1 MQKNAANELYLQTEQ
16 LSTQSVLTSANRIK
30 LYLQRRINATTMI
43 LAKREKTAIS
53 HGNTKI
59 SYSQLHGSIQ
69 KFAQLHPL
77 KKGDRAV
84 IFAENR
90 PGWIYSLYSVWSQGA
105 TAVTI
110 DYLLPSTDVA
120 YILNDSQP
128 KVAYI
133 SLLTKQTVEKA
144 IAESNLSIELIVI
157 DEHEALDELPNQWI
171 DINPNIEDTAVIIY
185 TSGTTGSPKGVML
198 SYQNLLVN
206 LQAVCIDI
214 PILTEEQTILILLP
228 LHHILPLLGTVIAP
242 FYMGGST
249 AISPSMASEDVIKTL
264 QNDKVTVIIGVPRLY
279 TAIRKGIMDKINQS
293 AIAKILF
300 RLAKSIDNQSFSK
313 KIFKAVHTKFGGHI
327 AFMVS
332 GGAALDKNVASDF
345 HTLGFEILE
354 GYGMTEAAPMIT
366 FTRPGKLKL
375 GSPGQTVPF
384 AEVKIIDGE
393 IATKGPNVMQGY
405 WGKPEDTALVLK
417 DGWLFTGDLG
427 SIDED
432 GYLYITGRKKE
443 IIVLSN
449 GKNIDPVEVERKLS
463 ELTTVFS
470 EMAVIQNGDQ
480 LHAIVFPNAIEVE
493 KQGIVDMA
501 DYLRKDLFHTYN
513 RIAPP
518 YRKILNFTIVDQEL
532 PKTRLGKLKRFQ
544 LHELITEKKQPSN
557 DKTIQEPQSEAFKI
571 ISSYI
576 STEKGVRVTAN
587 DHIEFDLGFDSLDK
601 VGFQVFVKNTFGIEL
616 PPEQMVTFDN
626 MGTLV
631 DHIEK
636 NREKMSVEKVNWTEI
651 IREKVQFKLPHTW
664 FTTQLF
670 TKLSKWFFKVYFRYK
685 GQGLENLPEGPCIIA
700 PNHQSFFDGLLV
712 TGLLRSKQIGVTYFY
727 AKEKHVKGW
736 FLKSFAKRNNVII
749 MDLNKDLKQSIQK
762 MAEVLRNRKNLVIF
776 PEGTRS
782 ANGTLGDFK
791 KTFAILSREL
801 NIPIV
806 PVSIRGAVDALPK
819 GSIFPKPFKRICVD
833 YLQPIYPENR
843 SYEKI
848 AELVKEQ
855 IQQHQQQHCIK

>member
-1 MQKNAANELYLQTEQ
+1 
-16 LSTQSVLTSANRIK
+16 
-30 LYLQRRINATTMI
+30 
-43 LAKREKTAIS
+43 
-53 HGNTKI
+53 
-59 SYSQLHGSIQ
+59 
-69 KFAQLHPL
+69 
-77 KKGDRAV
+77 
-84 IFAENR
+84 
-90 PGWIYSLYSVWSQGA
+90 
-105 TAVTI
+105 
-110 DYLLPSTDVA
+110 
-120 YILNDSQP
+120 
-128 KVAYI
+128 
-133 SLLTKQTVEKA
+133 
-144 IAESNLSIELIVI
+144 
-157 DEHEALDELPNQWI
+157 
-171 DINPNIEDTAVIIY
+171 
-185 TSGTTGSPKGVML
+185 
-198 SYQNLLVN
+198 
-206 LQAVCIDI
+206 
-214 PILTEEQTILILLP
+214 
-228 LHHILPLLGTVIAP
+228 
-242 FYMGGST
+242 
-249 AISPSMASEDVIKTL
+249 
-264 QNDKVTVIIGVPRLY
+264 
-279 TAIRKGIMDKINQS
+279 
-293 AIAKILF
+293 
-300 RLAKSIDNQSFSK
+300 
-313 KIFKAVHTKFGGHI
+313 
-327 AFMVS
+327 
-332 GGAALDKNVASDF
+332 
-345 HTLGFEILE
+345 
-354 GYGMTEAAPMIT
+354 
-366 FTRPGKLKL
+366 
-375 GSPGQTVPF
+375 
-384 AEVKIIDGE
+384 
-393 IATKGPNVMQGY
+393 
-405 WGKPEDTALVLK
+405 
-417 DGWLFTGDLG
+417 
-427 SIDED
+427 
-432 GYLYITGRKKE
+432 
-443 IIVLSN
+443 
-449 GKNIDPVEVERKLS
+449 
-463 ELTTVFS
+463 
-470 EMAVIQNGDQ
+470 
-480 LHAIVFPNAIEVE
+480 
-493 KQGIVDMA
+493 
-501 DYLRKDLFHTYN
+501 
-513 RIAPP
+513 
-518 YRKILNFTIVDQEL
+518 VDQEL

-557 DKTIQEPQSEAFKI
+557 DETIQEPQSEAFKI

-576 STEKGVRVTAN
+576 ATEKGVRVTAN

-626 MGTLV
+626 MHTLV

-651 IREKVQFKLPHTW
+651 IREKIHFKLHHTW

-736 FLKSFAKRNNVII
+736 FIKSFAKRNNVII

-806 PVSIRGAVDALPK
+806 PVSIRGAADALPK